1 MTSKFVAATTALVL
15 FLGACGGGDDDDG
28 AGDVEPAPIADP
40 ADANDGADDDAEPA
54 GDDNGDGGGGGVVGA
69 DAPTLTAD
77 PGTAYAEVDGERI
90 VYESAGSIYYTC
102 EIGPDKVQ
110 VNFQTADG
118 NDLSIQAGLDSTGWR
133 GQLTL
138 KAAGGGNTQYSVVF
152 AQNSGTMGVG
162 ASALSYEGTA
172 DRIVDFDVLN
182 AEEVDVSIAVA
193 CAPTGD
199 GNDPQAVIDGTTY
212 VVPLSGAQSV
222 TCAVTPEDIDITINR
237 LALENLQLSI
247 DMRGGPDD
255 WIGSVFIITPD
266 GDFTATLSGAAEGLT
281 IDGTTVTYDGPIQAD
296 GADVPASVSVTCP

>member
-1 MTSKFVAATTALVL
+1 MTRKSVAAASALVL
-15 FLGACGGGDDDDG
+15 ILGACGGGDDDDG
-28 AGDVEPAPIADP
+28 AGGVEPAPTADP
-40 ADANDGADDDAEPA
+40 ADGGADAGAEPA
-54 GDDNGDGGGGGVVGA
+54 GDDGGGGGGGGVVGT
-69 DAPTLTAD
+69 DTPTLTAD

-90 VYESAGSIYYTC
+90 VYESAGSLYYTC
-102 EIGPDKVQ
+102 EIGPDTVQ

-138 KAAGGGNTQYSVVF
+138 KAADGGNTQYSVVF

-162 ASALSYEGTA
+162 DGALSYEGTA

-182 AEEVDVSIAVA
+182 AEEVDASIAVA

-222 TCAVTPEDIDITINR
+222 TCAVTPDDIDITINR

-281 IDGTTVTYDGPIQAD
+281 IDGNTVTYDGPIQAD